1 MFPTMCP
8 SFVVS
13 VTVLQPIL
21 KGGAV
26 YDESFAKPSTTREF
40 SSVGQTVK

>member
-13 VTVLQPIL
+13 VTVFQPIL

-26 YDESFAKPSTTREF
+26 HDESLAKPPTTWEF